1 MNLAIA
7 GVAGAVLATL
17 GVIGGVSA
25 YVGTPEGVPT
35 SNLYTYADN

>member
-17 GVIGGVSA
+17 GVIGGASA
-25 YVGTPEGVPT
+25 YVGTP
-35 SNLYTYADN
+35 

>member
-1 MNLAIA
+1 MNVVIA

-17 GVIGGVSA
+17 GTIGGVSA
-25 YVGTPEGVPT
+25 YVGTPEGVSS